1 MKRNKSIYT
10 LLAAIAA
17 LAVGFL
23 VGISVNYPKVENSK
37 LSGTIGKTD
46 KYRNVNITENDIQL
60 RSDLLADTGLQ
71 KAYTDFYSI
80 HYATAVE
87 LTIALDLAINAS
99 ENLNDFK
106 SANSS
111 IVSGLKKYRTNIDR
125 MRADLLLAV
134 ATFNKIEGLD
144 AASINQVI
152 NNANIALAQL
162 NYSDDAV
169 LAFVDESAVYIN
181 GKSDRDVLLLRKAH
195 DMLMLLQITKAIVMN
210 DKPRIK
216 YLDGKELFAANEQL
230 NIWSNETLNR
240 LFSADQENLNM
251 VFSNE
256 QLGVFSNQESFGAI
270 NSNESFKAIS
280 ENLGAIYFNIEQLGL
295 YNSEQLGVFLN
306 VEQLGN
312 RLMDVES
319 LGSFRNIEQ
328 LGIIIPI

>member
-1 MKRNKSIYT
+1 MKKKGNLFTVIGVVV
-10 LLAAIAA
+10 A
-17 LAVGFL
+17 LAIGFL
-23 VGISVNYPKVENSK
+23 IGISVNFPKVDNDE
-37 LSGTIGKTD
+37 LAGTIGKTS
-46 KYRNVNITENDIQL
+46 KYRNVIVTEPDIQL
-60 RSDLLADTGLQ
+60 RSDLLADTSLQ
-71 KAYTDFYSI
+71 KTYIDFYSF
-80 HYATAVE
+80 HYAAAVE
-87 LTIALDLAINAS
+87 LTNALELAINAS

-162 NYSDDAV
+162 SYSDDAV
-169 LAFVDESAVYIN
+169 LAFVDESAVYIA

-230 NIWSNETLNR
+230 NIWSNESLNG
-240 LFSADQENLNM
+240 LIIFDQENLNM

-256 QLGVFSNQESFGAI
+256 QLSVFFSQESFGAI
-270 NSNESFKAIS
+270 NSSENLKAIS
-280 ENLGAIYFNIEQLGL
+280 ENLGVFIANIEQLGL
-295 YNSEQLGVFLN
+295 FNSEKLGLYLN
-306 VEQLGN
+306 VEQLGTI
-312 RLMDVES
+312 LMDVES
-319 LGSFRNIEQ
+319 LGSFRNVEQ
-328 LGIIIPI
+328 LGIIIPT